1 MGDTVSA
8 DPVTPTIAP
17 APAPS
22 PDALASLVAW
32 LNTIVE
38 SPEPD
43 EVKSDDR

>member
-8 DPVTPTIAP
+8 DPVTRATAP
-17 APAPS
+17 APT

-43 EVKSDDR
+43 EAKSDGR